1 MNILAQ
7 AAQQAAEPS
16 SAELVVFIVIGAL
29 ALGSAVSMIMMRN
42 AVHAALMLVLN
53 FFAIAVL
60 YAVNEA
66 QFLATVQIIVY
77 AGAIMV
83 LFLFV
88 IMLLGVDK
96 EDDPARPGRVR
107 GLKLSAVVL
116 GLALFAALAVSIGG
130 PYLET
135 SAACPAPPP
144 AEGQVVTE
152 EQCRGL
158 QAANDPGNVQALGA
172 LLFTRY
178 VWPFEVISVLLV
190 IAAIG
195 AMVLGRREEDPADLV
210 DLPPL
215 DPDSG
220 DAALDDDEPIVDGD
234 DDLPPEDAEPASIG
248 QGNPS
253 PSSSPQEDS

>member
-1 MNILAQ
+1 
-7 AAQQAAEPS
+7 
-16 SAELVVFIVIGAL
+16 
-29 ALGSAVSMIMMRN
+29 MIMMRN

-96 EDDPARPGRVR
+96 EDAPARPGQVR
-107 GLKLSAVVL
+107 GLRLSAVVL
-116 GLALFAALAVSIGG
+116 GLVLFAALAVGIGG
-130 PYLET
+130 PYLAT
-135 SAACPAPPP
+135 SAACPSPVP
-144 AEGQVVTE
+144 AEGEVATDPA
-152 EQCRGL
+152 CRGL
-158 QAANDPGNVQALGA
+158 AAANEPGNVESLGA
-172 LLFTRY
+172 LLFSRY

-195 AMVLGRREEDPADLV
+195 AMVLG
-210 DLPPL
+210 
-215 DPDSG
+215 
-220 DAALDDDEPIVDGD
+220 
-234 DDLPPEDAEPASIG
+234 
-248 QGNPS
+248 
-253 PSSSPQEDS
+253 